1 MANPNSIVAV
11 TQLPYG
17 LDDKFYLPYP
27 TNTTTTFVP
36 GELVGMD
43 PATGYGDHFDDTKK
57 MLFWG
62 VFAGPTLVLTSGRD
76 PAPILLPCRRP
87 RYFSYPLASSGTL
100 ARSAVAG
107 QVAYAYDSGTVT
119 LSKTTYGNV
128 VGQVVDVL
136 TANPEDLT
144 AINSVVLSPAYPDL
158 FAPDDVSNVAA
169 TGTTIANAAA
179 LISTINIVTA
189 ADNAK
194 GVQLPAAIPGRK
206 VTVINAGGG
215 TNTVLKVWPIA
226 NSAIDGAGT
235 NNNVTITGVKGTT
248 FYASNTTQWYSIVGA

>member
-1 MANPNSIVAV
+1 MANPTSIVQIV
-11 TQLPYG
+11 QTPYG
-17 LDDKFYLPYP
+17 LDDKFYLPFP

-36 GELVGMD
+36 GELIGLD

-57 MLFWG
+57 MIFWG
-62 VFAGPTLVLTSGRD
+62 VFAAPTLVLTSGRD
-76 PAPILLPCRRP
+76 PAPILLTVRRP
-87 RYFSYPLASSGTL
+87 RYFSYPFQSGTL

-107 QVAYAYDSGTVT
+107 QVAYAYDSGTIT
-119 LSKTTYGNV
+119 TSKTTYGNV
-128 VGQVVDVL
+128 VGQIVDVL

-144 AINSVVLSPAYPDL
+144 GAASAVLAPAYPDL
-158 FAPDDVSNVAA
+158 FSPEDVTNVAA
-169 TGTTIANAAA
+169 TGTVISNAAA

-248 FYASNTTQWYSIVGA
+248 FYASNTTQWYSLVGA